1 MGISPK
7 YNEIYNEITF
17 DIGSGNF
24 IKTVYKNKHLS
35 KKSNESIVFYIFVT
49 KVLSNMALAFPR
61 NTKDSTDP

>member
-49 KVLSNMALAFPR
+49 KS
-61 NTKDSTDP
+61 